1 MPNTQLVN
9 ANIDAN
15 PINNQRAIPAMGP
28 DTQLIL
34 DFSDYV
40 PNKVALSLNSL
51 SIIMTLLQ
59 KTTPPGLR
67 KAT

>member
-40 PNKVALSLNSL
+40 PNKVVLSLNSL

-59 KTTPPGLR
+59 KTHTTGLNP
-67 KAT
+67 K

>member
-40 PNKVALSLNSL
+40 PNKVVLSLNSL

-59 KTTPPGLR
+59 KTTPPGLS